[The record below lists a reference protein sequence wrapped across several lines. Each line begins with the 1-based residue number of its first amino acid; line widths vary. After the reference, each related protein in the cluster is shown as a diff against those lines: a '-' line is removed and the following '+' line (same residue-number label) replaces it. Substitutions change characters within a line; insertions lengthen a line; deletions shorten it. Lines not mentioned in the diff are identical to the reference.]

1 MTDLLT
7 AAGLRD
13 AIDPCSILV
22 RNGITPFVY
31 QAEIMRASP
40 RRALVCWGRQSSK
53 STTWAAWALH
63 RALYRPGTLTIIAS
77 FNHDKAKELLARG
90 MALYEPYEKEFP
102 TLAETSEH
110 VVFRHPDGQK
120 SEIRTIPA
128 RPGSGR
134 GPTAHALILDEAAWT
149 TETLLSEILYS
160 LSTTDGPL
168 IALST
173 PPEQPQGWWWATWT
187 KGGEVDAQEA
197 TRLNDGWVR
206 SLIPSTRCPLIRQD
220 FLDGALEIDGP
231 LRFAREVM
239 CEFPTLSSFSGDRPI
254 SKDLIDAIEQ
264 VPAEAFDGQTGGEA
278 FP

>member
-1 MTDLLT
+1 MTEQLT
-7 AAGLRD
+7 AARLRD
-13 AIDPCSILV
+13 SIDPCSILR
-22 RNGITPFVY
+22 RNGIVPFTY
-31 QAEIMRASP
+31 QKSILRASP
-40 RRALVCWGRQSSK
+40 KRALVCWGRQSSK

-63 RALYRPGTLTIIAS
+63 RALYRPGTLTIMAS
-77 FNHDKAKELLARG
+77 FNHDKAKELLARA
-90 MALYEPYEKEFP
+90 MALYEPFENEFP
-102 TLAETSEH
+102 TKAETTEK
-110 VVFRHPDGQK
+110 VVFQHPGGVV

-187 KGGEVDAQEA
+187 KGGELDAKEA
-197 TRLNDGWVR
+197 TTLNDGWLR
-206 SLIPSTRCPLIRQD
+206 SLIPSTDCPLIRQD
-220 FLDGALEIDGP
+220 FLDAALELDGP
-231 LRFAREVM
+231 LRYSREVL

-254 SKDLIDAIEQ
+254 SKDLVDAIDQ
-264 VPAEAFDGQTGGEA
+264 VAPDTFDGPTFEA